1 MRTKKALENI
11 ICEFL
16 LELVTVVCGL
26 IVPRLIIGTFGS
38 GINGLSSSISQF
50 LSYIVLL
57 ESGVGGVMRAAL
69 YKPLAENDINSIS
82 GIIKASERFF
92 KKIAF
97 IFLAYLLVLSVIY
110 PFIVQKDFDYLFTFS
125 LVLIIGIS
133 TFFQYYFGISYQ
145 ILLQAD
151 QRQYISSLMRIGTM
165 VVNSVMII
173 LLIKIG
179 ASIHIVKLGSS
190 IVFLARPI
198 MLNLYVKKKYS
209 IIKSCEPDNNA
220 IKQKWD
226 GLGHHIAYFVHN
238 NTDIVLLTI
247 FTNVKEVSVYS
258 VYYMIISNISKIVT
272 IFSTGLE
279 AAFGNMIA
287 KAEKETLS
295 RYFYLFEFIVFSLT
309 TILFTSTS
317 LLIMPFI
324 SIYTRGVTDVNY
336 NRPLFAYILTAAIAA
351 YCIRIPYHAVVLAAG
366 HFKQTK
372 KGAYL
377 EAAINVIVSIVL
389 VNIIGIEGVAIGT
402 LVAMLYRTIQYA
414 FYLSKNVI
422 QRSSF
427 CFIKKLIIYMV
438 SVLVII
444 LFVNIIQEP
453 VFRTYYDW
461 LNYAIIVTVIA
472 LLITLAA
479 GLIFFRMEIHDLIS
493 IAKGTLSKKREVK
506 KREN

>member
-1 MRTKKALENI
+1 
-11 ICEFL
+11 
-16 LELVTVVCGL
+16 
-26 IVPRLIIGTFGS
+26 
-38 GINGLSSSISQF
+38 
-50 LSYIVLL
+50 
-57 ESGVGGVMRAAL
+57 
-69 YKPLAENDINSIS
+69 
-82 GIIKASERFF
+82 
-92 KKIAF
+92 
-97 IFLAYLLVLSVIY
+97 
-110 PFIVQKDFDYLFTFS
+110 
-125 LVLIIGIS
+125 
-133 TFFQYYFGISYQ
+133 
-145 ILLQAD
+145 
-151 QRQYISSLMRIGTM
+151 
-165 VVNSVMII
+165 
-173 LLIKIG
+173 
-179 ASIHIVKLGSS
+179 
-190 IVFLARPI
+190 
-198 MLNLYVKKKYS
+198 
-209 IIKSCEPDNNA
+209 
-220 IKQKWD
+220 
-226 GLGHHIAYFVHN
+226 
-238 NTDIVLLTI
+238 
-247 FTNVKEVSVYS
+247 
-258 VYYMIISNISKIVT
+258 
-272 IFSTGLE
+272 
-279 AAFGNMIA
+279 
-287 KAEKETLS
+287 
-295 RYFYLFEFIVFSLT
+295 
-309 TILFTSTS
+309 
-317 LLIMPFI
+317 MPFI

>member
-287 KAEKETLS
+287 KGEKETLS
-295 RYFYLFEFIVFSLT
+295 RNFNLFEFIVFSLT

-479 GLIFFRMEIHDLIS
+479 GLIFFRMEIHDLI
-493 IAKGTLSKKREVK
+493 
-506 KREN
+506 